1 MMIALDMISPANLD
15 TMELKSSVKNE
26 DLGAGADFRSAMAK
40 ERQDVAGRTENN
52 ATAKAK
58 TLVKDKR
65 VESNKAHAKVETQDA
80 TVKNVTAKAQVEA
93 ANDEELALV
102 EGEATT
108 TEGASLADSAVVA
121 SNPEAVKDQ
130 ASTFADNENKTV
142 TDIYDLSASE
152 LDESGAW
159 ILSDADYNLGAD
171 EPETLD
177 TNATVVQENES
188 SESSKA
194 KIDAMGLKAEV
205 EASAQNTI
213 KANGKE
219 YAHTNANTVVGTKA
233 SSEALDQALQAQVA
247 TDASK
252 WQKLSAQD
260 EKATATNENLAVLTS
275 EDPTMPTEGKL
286 DPSQILTSKKHAL
299 TTSANVKVEVSVEAR
314 DALKEA
320 HKAGLKVV
328 SSSGD
333 AADAVLQAQAGDTLS
348 FMVKMQQAAR
358 TSISEPLSSSS
369 MITSI
374 LQRQNVASTTAT
386 QDLKAQEQAELSS
399 MLGDEAFENVT
410 SHEASELGFFDSD
423 GASGFFG
430 ENGVQFTSAETLNTG
445 ADLSSN
451 EAFAGVMSNNR
462 QRAQVLAGTAA
473 TNRSSANAGF
483 SGAENSATLTSNS
496 LTGSSEVFGRVELLG
511 GDRNGNAERIH
522 QQVMKMAA
530 RNLRQVELE
539 LYPRNLGRL
548 KISVSVDDGNRAAVN
563 FTATTRAAKELLG
576 DSLPKLK
583 DYMAQAGVDLV
594 DESVESTHDFQGE
607 RQEHESKGYARAQ
620 QSWQDSLRNQDSSA
634 NEAWL
639 NIFSEGQN
647 SFGNSLNSTFRGLK
661 IAGM

>member
-213 KANGKE
+213 ANGKE
-219 YAHTNANTVVGTKA
+219 YAHTNANTVVGTKV

-496 LTGSSEVFGRVELLG
+496 LTGSSEVFGRIELLG

>member
-213 KANGKE
+213 ANGKE

-260 EKATATNENLAVLTS
+260 GKATATNENLAVLTS

-374 LQRQNVASTTAT
+374 LQRQNVASTTTT

-423 GASGFFG
+423 GAPGFFG

-576 DSLPKLK
+576 DSLQKLK

-639 NIFSEGQN
+639 SIFSEGQN

>member
-121 SNPEAVKDQ
+121 SNPETVKDQ

-213 KANGKE
+213 ANGKE
-219 YAHTNANTVVGTKA
+219 YAHTNANTVVGTKV

-260 EKATATNENLAVLTS
+260 GKATATNENLAVLTS

-374 LQRQNVASTTAT
+374 LQRQNVASTTTT

>member
-152 LDESGAW
+152 LDESGVW

-194 KIDAMGLKAEV
+194 KIDAVGLKAEV

-213 KANGKE
+213 ANGKE

-260 EKATATNENLAVLTS
+260 GKATATNENLAVLTS
-275 EDPTMPTEGKL
+275 EDPTMPTEGRL
-286 DPSQILTSKKHAL
+286 DPNQILK
-299 TTSANVKVEVSVEAR
+299 
-314 DALKEA
+314 
-320 HKAGLKVV
+320 
-328 SSSGD
+328 
-333 AADAVLQAQAGDTLS
+333 
-348 FMVKMQQAAR
+348 
-358 TSISEPLSSSS
+358 
-369 MITSI
+369 
-374 LQRQNVASTTAT
+374 
-386 QDLKAQEQAELSS
+386 
-399 MLGDEAFENVT
+399 
-410 SHEASELGFFDSD
+410 
-423 GASGFFG
+423 
-430 ENGVQFTSAETLNTG
+430 
-445 ADLSSN
+445 
-451 EAFAGVMSNNR
+451 
-462 QRAQVLAGTAA
+462 
-473 TNRSSANAGF
+473 
-483 SGAENSATLTSNS
+483 
-496 LTGSSEVFGRVELLG
+496 
-511 GDRNGNAERIH
+511 
-522 QQVMKMAA
+522 
-530 RNLRQVELE
+530 
-539 LYPRNLGRL
+539 
-548 KISVSVDDGNRAAVN
+548 
-563 FTATTRAAKELLG
+563 
-576 DSLPKLK
+576 
-583 DYMAQAGVDLV
+583 
-594 DESVESTHDFQGE
+594 
-607 RQEHESKGYARAQ
+607 
-620 QSWQDSLRNQDSSA
+620 
-634 NEAWL
+634 
-639 NIFSEGQN
+639 
-647 SFGNSLNSTFRGLK
+647 
-661 IAGM
+661 

>member
-213 KANGKE
+213 ANGKE

-260 EKATATNENLAVLTS
+260 GKATATNENLAVLTS

-594 DESVESTHDFQGE
+594 DESVESTQDFQGE

>member
-213 KANGKE
+213 ANGKE

-260 EKATATNENLAVLTS
+260 GKATATNENLAVLTS

-374 LQRQNVASTTAT
+374 LQRQNVASTTTT

>member
-121 SNPEAVKDQ
+121 SNPETVKDQ

-152 LDESGAW
+152 LESGAW

-213 KANGKE
+213 ANGKE

-260 EKATATNENLAVLTS
+260 GKATATNENLAVLTS

-374 LQRQNVASTTAT
+374 LQRQNVASTTTT

>member
-108 TEGASLADSAVVA
+108 TEGASLADSTVVA

-213 KANGKE
+213 ANGKE

-260 EKATATNENLAVLTS
+260 GKATATNENLAVLTS

-299 TTSANVKVEVSVEAR
+299 TTSANVKAEVLVEAR

-374 LQRQNVASTTAT
+374 LQRQNVASTTTT

-423 GASGFFG
+423 GAPGFFG

-639 NIFSEGQN
+639 SIFSEGQN

>member
-108 TEGASLADSAVVA
+108 AEGASLADSAVVA

-213 KANGKE
+213 ANGKE
-219 YAHTNANTVVGTKA
+219 YAHTNANTVVGTKV

-451 EAFAGVMSNNR
+451 EAFVGVMSNNR

>member
-194 KIDAMGLKAEV
+194 KINAMGLKAEV

-213 KANGKE
+213 ANGKE
-219 YAHTNANTVVGTKA
+219 YAHTNANTVVGTKV

-260 EKATATNENLAVLTS
+260 GKATATNENLAVLTS

-299 TTSANVKVEVSVEAR
+299 TTSANVKAEVSVEAR

-333 AADAVLQAQAGDTLS
+333 ATDAVLQAQAGDTLS

-374 LQRQNVASTTAT
+374 LQRQNVASTTTT

-423 GASGFFG
+423 GAPGFFG

>member
-177 TNATVVQENES
+177 TNATVAQENES

-194 KIDAMGLKAEV
+194 KLDAMGLKAEV

>member
-1 MMIALDMISPANLD
+1 MMIVLDMISPANLD

-213 KANGKE
+213 ANGKE

-260 EKATATNENLAVLTS
+260 GKATATNENLAVLTS

-333 AADAVLQAQAGDTLS
+333 AADAILQAQAGDTLS

>member
-1 MMIALDMISPANLD
+1 MMIALDMISPANLA
-15 TMELKSSVKNE
+15 TMEPKSSVKNE
-26 DLGAGADFRSAMAK
+26 DFRAGADFRSAMAK
-40 ERQDVAGRTENN
+40 EQQQDVAGRTEKKV
-52 ATAKAK
+52 ATK
-58 TLVKDKR
+58 TQNLVKDKR
-65 VESNKAHAKVETQDA
+65 IESNEAHAKGKTQDA
-80 TVKNVTAKAQVEA
+80 TVKNVTAKDQVEA
-93 ANDEELALV
+93 TNDEELALT
-102 EGEATT
+102 EGDATATEIASAEAIT
-108 TEGASLADSAVVA
+108 TEDASLADSTLVA

-130 ASTFADNENKTV
+130 ASTSAHNENKTA

-152 LDESGAW
+152 LDESMGRD
-159 ILSDADYNLGAD
+159 LSDADYNLGAD
-171 EPETLD
+171 APETLNTD
-177 TNATVVQENES
+177 ATVAQENES
-188 SESSKA
+188 SKT
-194 KIDAMGLKAEV
+194 KLDAMGLKAEV
-205 EASAQNTI
+205 KASQNTT

-219 YAHTNANTVVGTKA
+219 YAHTNANTIAGADLPKDA
-233 SSEALDQALQAQVA
+233 KLWAQGA
-247 TDASK
+247 TVASK

-260 EKATATNENLAVLTS
+260 ENATATNENLEALTS
-275 EDPTMPTEGKL
+275 EDATMPTEGKL
-286 DPSQILTSKKHAL
+286 GTSQLLTSKKHVI
-299 TTSANVKVEVSVEAR
+299 TTSANAKAQVSVEAR

-333 AADAVLQAQAGDTLS
+333 DADDVLKAQAGDTLS

-358 TSISEPLSSSS
+358 TSTSEPLSSSS

-374 LQRQNVASTTAT
+374 LQRQNVASTTTT
-386 QDLKAQEQAELSS
+386 QDLKAQERAELSS
-399 MLGDEAFENVT
+399 MLGAETFENETNHET
-410 SHEASELGFFDSD
+410 SEFGFFDGD
-423 GASGFFG
+423 GSTSFSG
-430 ENGVQFTSAETLNTG
+430 EHGVQFTSAETLKTW

-462 QRAQVLAGTAA
+462 QRAQVLAGTSA

-483 SGAENSATLTSNS
+483 SGAENSATVASNS
-496 LTGSSEVFGRVELLG
+496 LTGTSEVFGRVELLG

-548 KISVSVDDGNRAAVN
+548 RISVSVDDGNRAAIN

-594 DESVESTHDFQGE
+594 DESVESTNDFQGE
-607 RQEHESKGYARAQ
+607 SQEHESKGYARAQ

-639 NIFSEGQN
+639 NIFGEGQN
-647 SFGNSLNSTFRGLK
+647 SLGNSLNSSLRG
-661 IAGM
+661 

>member
-159 ILSDADYNLGAD
+159 VLSDADYNLGAD

-177 TNATVVQENES
+177 TNATVAQENES

-194 KIDAMGLKAEV
+194 KLDAMGLKAEV

>member
-130 ASTFADNENKTV
+130 ASTFANNENKTV

-159 ILSDADYNLGAD
+159 SLSDADYNLGAD

-177 TNATVVQENES
+177 TNATVAQENES

-194 KIDAMGLKAEV
+194 KLDAMGLKAEV

-333 AADAVLQAQAGDTLS
+333 ATDAVLQAQAGDTLS

>member
-177 TNATVVQENES
+177 TNATVAQENES

-194 KIDAMGLKAEV
+194 KLDAMGLKAEV

-451 EAFAGVMSNNR
+451 KAFAGVMSNNR

>member
-213 KANGKE
+213 ANGKE

-260 EKATATNENLAVLTS
+260 GKATATNENLAVLTS

>member
-213 KANGKE
+213 ANGKE

-260 EKATATNENLAVLTS
+260 GKATATNENLAVLTS
-275 EDPTMPTEGKL
+275 EDPTVPTEGKL

>member
-213 KANGKE
+213 ANGKE

-260 EKATATNENLAVLTS
+260 GKATATNENLAVLTS

-430 ENGVQFTSAETLNTG
+430 EYGVQFTSAETLNTG

>member
-177 TNATVVQENES
+177 TNATVAQENES

-194 KIDAMGLKAEV
+194 KLDAMGLKAEV

-594 DESVESTHDFQGE
+594 DESVESIHDFQGE

>member
-213 KANGKE
+213 ANGKE

-260 EKATATNENLAVLTS
+260 GKATATNENLAVLTS

-410 SHEASELGFFDSD
+410 SHEASELGVFDSD

>member
-213 KANGKE
+213 ANGKE

-260 EKATATNENLAVLTS
+260 GKATATNENLAVLTS

-647 SFGNSLNSTFRGLK
+647 SFGNSLNSTLRGLK

>member
-130 ASTFADNENKTV
+130 ASTFANNENKTV

-177 TNATVVQENES
+177 TNATVAQENES

-194 KIDAMGLKAEV
+194 KLDAMGLKAEV

>member
-152 LDESGAW
+152 LESGAW

-213 KANGKE
+213 ANGKE

-260 EKATATNENLAVLTS
+260 GKATATNENLAVLTS

-374 LQRQNVASTTAT
+374 LQRQNVASTTTT

>member
-177 TNATVVQENES
+177 TNATVAQENES

-451 EAFAGVMSNNR
+451 EAFVGVMSNNR

-639 NIFSEGQN
+639 NIFSEGPN

>member
-177 TNATVVQENES
+177 TNATVAQENES

-451 EAFAGVMSNNR
+451 EAFVGVMSNNR

>member
-213 KANGKE
+213 ANGKE

-260 EKATATNENLAVLTS
+260 GKATATNENLAVLTS

-374 LQRQNVASTTAT
+374 LQSQNVASTTAT

>member
-152 LDESGAW
+152 LDESVAW

-451 EAFAGVMSNNR
+451 EAFVGVMSNNR

>member
-52 ATAKAK
+52 ATVKAK

-194 KIDAMGLKAEV
+194 KLDAMGLKAEV

>member
-121 SNPEAVKDQ
+121 SNPETVKDQ

-152 LDESGAW
+152 LESGAW

-213 KANGKE
+213 ANGKE
-219 YAHTNANTVVGTKA
+219 YAHTNANTVVGTKV

-260 EKATATNENLAVLTS
+260 GKATATNENLAVLTS

-374 LQRQNVASTTAT
+374 LQRQNVASTTTT

>member
-130 ASTFADNENKTV
+130 ASTFADNDNKTV

-213 KANGKE
+213 ANGKE

-260 EKATATNENLAVLTS
+260 GKATATNENLAVLTS

>member
-451 EAFAGVMSNNR
+451 EAFVGVMSNNR

>member
-213 KANGKE
+213 ANGKE

-260 EKATATNENLAVLTS
+260 GKATATNENLAVLTS

-374 LQRQNVASTTAT
+374 LQRQNVASTIAT

-594 DESVESTHDFQGE
+594 DESVESTQDFQGE

>member
-213 KANGKE
+213 ANGKE

-260 EKATATNENLAVLTS
+260 GKATATNENLAVLTS

-374 LQRQNVASTTAT
+374 LQRQNVASTTTT

-423 GASGFFG
+423 GAPGFFG

-594 DESVESTHDFQGE
+594 DESVESTQDFQGE

-639 NIFSEGQN
+639 SIFSEGQN

>member
-213 KANGKE
+213 ANGKE

-260 EKATATNENLAVLTS
+260 GKATATNENLAVLTS

-563 FTATTRAAKELLG
+563 FTATTRAVKELLG

>member
-142 TDIYDLSASE
+142 TDIYDLSVSE

-213 KANGKE
+213 ANGKE

-260 EKATATNENLAVLTS
+260 GKATATNENLAVLTS